1 MLVILLAS
9 AVVAYLIARGVA
21 NQAYD
26 YSLLDTAGTIAARIH
41 AVGAGSPQIAL
52 SPGVR
57 EVLEYDPLDKVYYGV
72 DSARY
77 GLLAG
82 RGDLPLPDRMPS
94 ADGTYYDGVIDGHQV
109 RLFALPLDD
118 SLRVIVAE
126 TLNKRQ
132 TLTRQILGALLLS
145 EALLIA
151 VGGALLW
158 YGIGRG
164 MAPLRRIVDALALRG
179 QHDLRPVDPGPAPA
193 ELRYLAQAINELM
206 ARLDQLL
213 SAQHRFIADT
223 AHQLRTPLAGLLAQI
238 DGAAME
244 QDPKIIHATFERLQ
258 TTSKR
263 AARLV
268 NQLLTLARAEPGQQS
283 QVDFEQID
291 LTELVRTTCKYWVPE
306 ALSRGMDLGF
316 IGAGA
321 QIPIEGNPPLLEEML
336 GNLIENAI
344 RYGKHG
350 GAIDVSIETL
360 ADGQIVLGVRNEG
373 AAIPENERERIFE
386 RFYRIDGTAGNGCG
400 LGLAIVRD
408 VAHMHGGVV
417 ELHTD
422 EGVNDFRIAFR
433 AHVETRRASDR
444 NICIVSDEIVS

>member
-1 MLVILLAS
+1 MLVILFAS
-9 AVVAYLIARGVA
+9 AVAAYVIARGVA
-21 NQAYD
+21 NRAYD
-26 YSLLDTAGTIAARIH
+26 YSLLDEAGTIAGRVH
-41 AVGAGSPQIAL
+41 AVPDGPPQIAL

-72 DSARY
+72 DSERY

-82 RGDLPLPDRMPS
+82 RGDLPAPETKVN
-94 ADGTYYDGVIDGHQV
+94 ADGTYYDGVIDGHPV
-109 RLFALPLDD
+109 RLFALPLGDT
-118 SLRVIVAE
+118 LRVIVAE

-145 EALLIA
+145 ETLLIA
-151 VGGALLW
+151 VGGGLLW

-179 QHDLRPVDPGPAPA
+179 RHDLRPVDPGPAPA
-193 ELRYLAQAINELM
+193 ELRYVSQAINELM
-206 ARLDQLL
+206 ARLSQSL
-213 SAQHRFIADT
+213 SAQHRFIADI

-238 DGAAME
+238 DGAATE
-244 QDPKIIHATFERLQ
+244 GGPAIHATLERLQ

-283 QVDFEQID
+283 QVDFEQLD

-306 ALSRGMDLGF
+306 ALDKGMDLGF
-316 IGAGA
+316 IGGDANIA
-321 QIPIEGNPPLLEEML
+321 IEGNYPLLEDML
-336 GNLIENAI
+336 GNLIDNAI
-344 RYGKHG
+344 RYGKRG
-350 GAIDVSIETL
+350 GAIDVSIDTL
-360 ADGQIVLGVRNEG
+360 ADGRSVLGVRNEG
-373 AAIPENERERIFE
+373 APIPETEREHIFE
-386 RFYRIDGTAGNGCG
+386 RFYRVDGTPGNGCG

-417 ELHTD
+417 QLHTVK
-422 EGVNDFRIAFR
+422 GANDFRIIFGA
-433 AHVETRRASDR
+433 ATNGRRARGRGSVR
-444 NICIVSDEIVS
+444 TASDETNT